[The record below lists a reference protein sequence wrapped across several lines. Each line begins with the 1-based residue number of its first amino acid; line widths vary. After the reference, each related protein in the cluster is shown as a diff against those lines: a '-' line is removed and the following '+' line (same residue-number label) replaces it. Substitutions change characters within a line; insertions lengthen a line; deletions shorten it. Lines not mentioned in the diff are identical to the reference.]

1 MSVRDS
7 EWRIA
12 CLCDGDLNSPL
23 RKLYTIRY
31 LQSLRRWIDESRQ
44 GGAENGKKG

>member
-23 RKLYTIRY
+23 RKLYTIGD
-31 LQSLRRWIDESRQ
+31 LQNLRLWIDESRQ
-44 GGAENGKKG
+44 GGVENGEEC